1 MNIRIAGA
9 LLVGTLMLT
18 SALPGAQPV
27 PVRTAREIEER
38 FLAPCCW
45 SESVAVHNS
54 PAAREMRTEIEKLV
68 TAGKGEQEIVDYYV
82 GRHGARI
89 LREPLGIRRVWLTA
103 GPIAAAALGC
113 WLVIAYL
120 RRLRR
125 AAAPTAAVAGITA
138 SLNDEDLEW

>member
-18 SALPGAQPV
+18 SALPGAEPA

-68 TAGKGEQEIVDYYV
+68 AAGKGEQEIVDYYV

-89 LREPLGIRRVWLTA
+89 LREPLGMRRVWLTA
-103 GPIAAAALGC
+103 GPIVAAGLGC

-125 AAAPTAAVAGITA
+125 TATPPAAVAGFAPSVTD
-138 SLNDEDLEW
+138 DELEW